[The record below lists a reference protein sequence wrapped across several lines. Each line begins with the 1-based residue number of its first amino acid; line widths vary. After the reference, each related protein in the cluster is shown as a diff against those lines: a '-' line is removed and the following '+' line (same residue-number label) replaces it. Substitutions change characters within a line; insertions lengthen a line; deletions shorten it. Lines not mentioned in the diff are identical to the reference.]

1 MKGYYSRK
9 LHSLLGVIPLGAFLL
24 SHMISNFQAFE
35 GGKEGFKGAVNLLNS
50 LPLIFFLE
58 LFLIWLPLM
67 YHGIY
72 GLYIAYQAKNNIGNY
87 NYERNI
93 RFTVQRITGVITFVF
108 VIWHM
113 YDTRFQIMIGKITHD
128 DLGAVMHDIVSNPV
142 LFVLYIIGVVSATFH
157 FANGLWAFLVSWGIT
172 VGPRA
177 QRVSTYICMGLFVFM
192 SVLFILA
199 MTGFRNSEFQAAQAA
214 IDVVK
219 IVLA

>member
-24 SHMISNFQAFE
+24 SHMISNFKAFE
-35 GGKEGFKGAVNLLNS
+35 GGKEGFASAVHFLNS
-50 LPLIFFLE
+50 MPLVFFLE
-58 LFLIWLPLM
+58 LFLIWLPLL
-67 YHGIY
+67 YHGVY
-72 GLYIAYQAKNNIGNY
+72 GLYIAYQANNNVGNY

-93 RFTVQRITGVITFVF
+93 RFTIQRITGVITFVF

-128 DLGAVMHDIVSNPV
+128 DLGATMHGIMNNPI
-142 LFVLYIIGVVSATFH
+142 LFTLYVIGVVSAAFH
-157 FANGLWAFLVSWGIT
+157 FTNGLWAFLVSWGIT

-177 QRVSTYICMGLFVFM
+177 QKVSTYICMGLFVLM
-192 SVLFILA
+192 SLLFVLA
-199 MTGFRNSEFQAAQAA
+199 MTAFRSSEFQAATAA

-219 IVLA
+219 TVLS